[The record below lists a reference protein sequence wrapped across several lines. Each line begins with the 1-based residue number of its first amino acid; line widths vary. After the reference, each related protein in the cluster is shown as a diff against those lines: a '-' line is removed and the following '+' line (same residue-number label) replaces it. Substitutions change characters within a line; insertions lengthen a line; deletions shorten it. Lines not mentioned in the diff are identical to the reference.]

1 MNTFR
6 AQAEEQEN
14 NLKAQEAEVAAK
26 KQELSDLRSEELRM
40 EQQLQSTTEKLE
52 KLVATL
58 QDTQLQISQ
67 VKGKKSSV
75 IGSYRKE
82 VTVSCFP

>member
-26 KQELSDLRSEELRM
+26 KQELADLRNEELRM

-52 KLVATL
+52 KLVNTL

-67 VKGKKSSV
+67 VKGKKCGEWSKRGFSEL
-75 IGSYRKE
+75 S
-82 VTVSCFP
+82 